1 MSETVRAHSSTS
13 GTEARPNLLVVR
25 DGHSLYMETFAELGL
40 VGVVLLGGALLV
52 LVFGGVRARRQR
64 FVASGLGALFAW
76 AAASAF
82 DWHWEMVGLT
92 LTALLVGSA
101 GLVASERRSLPMLG
115 GSARVAVATLTS
127 VLSVLAVWSLVGN
140 QALFAGRE
148 ALTRKEW
155 TDARDDARR
164 AQALLFWSH
173 EPDIV
178 LGDAAAG
185 LGDRERALESYRS
198 AVATDPRNWVAWLR
212 LAQVA
217 RGAERNAAYNRVRQL
232 NPLEEGLPGE

>member
-1 MSETVRAHSSTS
+1 
-13 GTEARPNLLVVR
+13 G
-25 DGHSLYMETFAELGL
+25 F
-40 VGVVLLGGALLV
+40 GALL
-52 LVFGGVRARRQR
+52 
-64 FVASGLGALFAW
+64 AW
-76 AAASAF
+76 MAASAF

-101 GLVASERRSLPMLG
+101 GLVAAERRSLWILG
-115 GSARVAVATLTS
+115 GRARVAVATLTS
-127 VLSVLAVWSLVGN
+127 VLSVFAVWSLVGN

-148 ALTRKEW
+148 AVEHEKW
-155 TDARDDARR
+155 SDARDDARR
-164 AQALLFWSH
+164 AQAILFWSH

-178 LGDAAAG
+178 RGDAAAG
-185 LGDRERALESYRS
+185 LGDREGALRSYRG

-217 RGAERNAAYNRVRQL
+217 RGAESDAAYDRVRQL